1 MVSKTRPESQTGLQR
16 VFKRAASFL
25 RSLLTPERRLT
36 LARILALFVVIAL
49 SIFVFSIRDQA
60 EQLAIYGYPGI
71 FILSFLAY
79 ATVLLPAPGVA
90 VVFTMGSVFNP
101 IGVAI
106 AAGTGA
112 ALGELSGYLAGFS
125 GQAVVEKVEIYERL
139 TSWMKR
145 YGSLTI
151 LVLAAIP
158 NPFFDLAGVAAGSL
172 KMHVVRF
179 FIWCWAGE
187 VIKMAIFAF
196 AGAKYLDILF

>member
-1 MVSKTRPESQTGLQR
+1 MVSKTRPESTTGLQR
-16 VFKRAASFL
+16 VIKRVVSFL
-25 RSLLTPERRLT
+25 RSLLSPEKRLT

-49 SIFVFSIRDQA
+49 SVFVFSIRDQA

-71 FILSFLAY
+71 FVLSFLAY

-106 AAGTGA
+106 AAGAGA
-112 ALGELSGYLAGFS
+112 ALGELTGYLAGFS
-125 GQAVVEKVEIYERL
+125 GQAVVERVEIYDRL

-145 YGSLTI
+145 NGSLTI
-151 LVLAAIP
+151 LILAAIP

-179 FIWCWAGE
+179 FIWCWIGE
-187 VIKMAIFAF
+187 TIKMAIFAF
-196 AGAKYLDILF
+196 AGARSLDFLF